1 MPVQTTIQ
9 MRQGTAAQWTT
20 ANPILA
26 NGENGYETDTKKFK
40 IGDGSSTWSA
50 LDYFTSSSN
59 TLTQYGSTTSTRTNL
74 IANPNFETGTTGW
87 AGTATLSRVTTD
99 FYYGTASLQ
108 VAASASSQNA
118 STFYA
123 SISPSTTYTFSAWVK
138 GEIGKTISLDFRT
151 YSDAGVTIIS
161 TKTTNAIA
169 TVGSWQRY
177 SFTITTESNALN
189 YQVIIRNQ
197 YAGAHTFYVDGVLV
211 ETGLNL
217 QPYFDGASTSSRNV
231 AYAWT
236 GTANN
241 STSTETRT
249 IGTGASADFIYTN
262 SVQSNTQQLLVGGVD
277 YDLMRLQGQNQD
289 RTFIE
294 TIPRMIATASTLPSN
309 SGYIFHTFFTAPTTI
324 TVSTIQM
331 LTGGTA
337 GATLTLARM
346 GLYTFDGTTAKL
358 VAQTASDTTLFTATY
373 TLYTRS
379 FDTTGGYPATYT
391 LQAGQRYGIATIVT
405 GTTMP
410 SFAGCYPNAATTNL
424 PPRISSVFTGQ
435 TDLVASQTTF
445 NTSGQMYWGRLA

>member
-177 SFTITTESNALN
+177 SFTITTESNAVN
-189 YQVIIRNQ
+189 YQVIVRNQ
-197 YAGAHTFYVDGVLV
+197 YAGAHTFYVDGVMV
-211 ETGLNL
+211 EAGANL

-262 SVQSNTQQLLVGGVD
+262 SVQSNTSQLLVGGVD
-277 YDLMRLQGQNQD
+277 QTALTHALRQMSSTAIDTVPRESV
-289 RTFIE
+289 TSE
-294 TIPRMIATASTLPSN
+294 TRITTGIAYFS
-309 SGYIFHTFFTAPTTI
+309 FFTPAQTV
-324 TVSTIQM
+324 TVSTI
-331 LTGGTA
+331 TIATTVV
-337 GATLTLARM
+337 GATYTKARL
-346 GLYTFDGTTAKL
+346 GLCSFDGTNTTL
-358 VAQTASDTTLFTATY
+358 VAETVDDATIFNVGIN
-373 TLYTRS
+373 TRP
-379 FDTTGGYPATYT
+379 FDTTRGYAATYT
-391 LQAGQRYGIATIVT
+391 LQAGQRYAVVILAAAATMPTLPSTTNQTSGTWQSLRALAPRINGSVAASDLT
-405 GTTMP
+405 TTMTP
-410 SFAGCYPNAATTNL
+410 GGSNL
-424 PPRISSVFTGQ
+424 QIWS
-435 TDLVASQTTF
+435 
-445 NTSGQMYWGRLA
+445 RLA